1 MEKALKFKVGDWV
14 IWTLDGD
21 IGLVEDVNPNDD
33 EAYFITWYIE
43 QAASGWHEGCNQLEL
58 LGGCNGILL

>member
-1 MEKALKFKVGDWV
+1 MEKVLKFKVGDWV

-21 IGLVEDVNPNDD
+21 IGLVEEVNPNDYEPYLILWHID
-33 EAYFITWYIE
+33 PR
-43 QAASGWHEGCNQLEL
+43 ASGWHEGCNQLEL